1 MLNAKQQANHDYVVG
16 QAKTLISDKYK
27 VGAAEH
33 KTNLKED
40 TSIGQ
45 MIDFALE
52 EAVDQMVYL
61 ITLKQKW
68 QDGDA

>member
-1 MLNAKQQANHDYVVG
+1 MLNANQQANHDYVVG
-16 QAKTLISDKYK
+16 QAQKLISDKYK
-27 VGAAEH
+27 KGAQEH
-33 KTNLKED
+33 GTNLRED

-68 QDGDA
+68 EEGDA